1 MRDSS
6 GRFIVAP
13 AAERDI
19 RRILEQ
25 SLEQFGDTAMPRYRA
40 LIVQAIL
47 DVAEDP
53 HRAGSLERPE
63 LLAIART
70 YHIAN
75 SRDRVPKFAGRV
87 KSPRHFLLYRVI
99 SDGKVE
105 IGRVL
110 HESMELSR
118 NLPADYRPEP

>member
-1 MRDSS
+1 MHDPS
-6 GRFIVAP
+6 GCFIVAP

-63 LLAIART
+63 IFAIART

-75 SRDRVPKFAGRV
+75 SRDRVPTAAGRV

-118 NLPADYRPEP
+118 HLPVDDRPKP

>member
-1 MRDSS
+1 MRDST
-6 GRFIVAP
+6 GRFFLSP
-13 AAERDI
+13 AGERDV

-25 SLEQFGDTAMPRYRA
+25 SLEQFGDTAMSRYRA

-47 DVAEDP
+47 DVADDP
-53 HRAGSLERPE
+53 HRVGSLGRPE
-63 LLAIART
+63 VAAMART

-75 SRDRVPKFAGRV
+75 SRDRVPKAAGRV
-87 KSPRHFLLYRVI
+87 KNPRHFLLYRVF

-118 NLPADYRPEP
+118 HLPADYRPEP